1 LSFHRLLLGHAID
14 HTGEFPVQILD
25 FLTDATVVFFIA
37 NSLYVISYMLTSM
50 LWLRVLAIIAAAST
64 FPYFYFQV
72 EPLWSALFWQ
82 GCFLTVNLVNLL
94 ILFFSMR
101 AVNFDED
108 EELAYAIKFSDLK
121 PHELRPIFK
130 YANRISEPAGHL
142 LLRDGDRN
150 ESLFLILQGECRVI
164 KNGVEVAMLGPGH
177 FVGELSFLSDHAV
190 SADVFTV
197 GDAKLM
203 SWDRHSLAPLFKR
216 QGLYESYFY
225 SLCSID
231 VAGKLR
237 TMTVG
242 STA

>member
-1 LSFHRLLLGHAID
+1 
-14 HTGEFPVQILD
+14 VQIFD

-64 FPYFYFQV
+64 FPYFYLQV

-82 GCFLTVNLVNLL
+82 GCFLAVNLVNLL
-94 ILFFSMR
+94 ILFYSMR

-108 EELAYAIKFSDLK
+108 EELAYQVKFSDLK
-121 PHELRPIFK
+121 PHELRPIFR
-130 YANRISEPAGHL
+130 YANRINAQAGQVIL
-142 LLRDGDRN
+142 KDGEQN
-150 ESLFLILQGECRVI
+150 STLFLILQGECKVI
-164 KNGVEVAMLGPGH
+164 KNDAEVAVLGPGH
-177 FVGELSFLSDHAV
+177 FVGELSFLSNHAV
-190 SADVFTV
+190 SADVITA
-197 GDAKLM
+197 GNAKLM
-203 SWDRHSLAPLFKR
+203 SWDKNSLAPLFRR

-237 TMTVG
+237 TMTAG
-242 STA
+242 GAA

>member
-1 LSFHRLLLGHAID
+1 M
-14 HTGEFPVQILD
+14 QIFD
-25 FLTDATVVFFIA
+25 FLTDSTVVFFIA

-64 FPYFYFQV
+64 FPYFYFQL

-101 AVNFDED
+101 AAHFDED
-108 EELAYAIKFSDLK
+108 EELAYTIKFSDLK
-121 PHELRPIFK
+121 PYEVRPIFK
-130 YANRISEPAGHL
+130 FAKRMTVAAGNVL
-142 LLRDGDRN
+142 LKDGDQN
-150 ESLFLILQGECRVI
+150 KSLFLILEGECRVV
-164 KNGVEVAMLGPGH
+164 KNGAEVEVLGPGN
-177 FVGELSFLSDHAV
+177 FVGELSFLSDHEV
-190 SADVFTV
+190 SADVITQ
-197 GDAKLM
+197 GDVKLM
-203 SWDRHSLAPLFKR
+203 SWDKASLGPLFKR

-237 TMTVG
+237 AMTA
-242 STA
+242 SDPA